1 MFVCGYH
8 FPASEGNDVSFDKVI
23 EKVTNGAGDTAGKT
37 VTVTSETAKGELV
50 EVLEVPAGTFAHTAF
65 IDYFNNTEVVPN
77 AESAKM
83 VYYTNKYQI
92 SEISK
97 SVDGAAT
104 KDLCKKLDD
113 MNLYR
118 VKVA

>member
-8 FPASEGNDVSFDKVI
+8 FPASEGNDISFDKVI
-23 EKVTNGAGDTAGKT
+23 EKVKEGTDASGKT
-37 VTVTSETAKGELV
+37 VILTSETREGVKLEEISVAEGSFVHTALV
-50 EVLEVPAGTFAHTAF
+50 DYFINSEVPEKDGF
-65 IDYFNNTEVVPN
+65 
-77 AESAKM
+77 KM

-97 SVDGAAT
+97 SVDGEST
-104 KDLCKKLDD
+104 KELCKKLDD

>member
-1 MFVCGYH
+1 MFILGYF
-8 FPASEGNDVSFDKVI
+8 FPASEGNDIAFDKVV
-23 EKVTNGAGDTAGKT
+23 EKVDESVGDTAGKS
-37 VTVTSETAKGELV
+37 VTLTSETREGTK
-50 EVLEVPAGTFAHTAF
+50 LEEISVPEGTFIHKALV
-65 IDYFNNTEVVPN
+65 DYYNKSEIEGEF
-77 AESAKM
+77 KM

-97 SVDGAAT
+97 SVDGDST
-104 KDLCKKLDD
+104 KELCKKLDD

>member
-8 FPASEGNDVSFDKVI
+8 FPASEGNKIEFSKVVEKVI
-23 EKVTNGAGDTAGKT
+23 TSVGDLSKYNTVELTGETKEGVKLHTLSAEK
-37 VTVTSETAKGELV
+37 
-50 EVLEVPAGTFAHTAF
+50 GTFLFAAF
-65 IDYFNNTEVVPN
+65 VDYYNKSDIAGEY
-77 AESAKM
+77 KM
-83 VYYTNKYQI
+83 VFYTNKYQI

-97 SVDGAAT
+97 AVDGGKTA
-104 KDLCKKLDD
+104 DICKKLDD